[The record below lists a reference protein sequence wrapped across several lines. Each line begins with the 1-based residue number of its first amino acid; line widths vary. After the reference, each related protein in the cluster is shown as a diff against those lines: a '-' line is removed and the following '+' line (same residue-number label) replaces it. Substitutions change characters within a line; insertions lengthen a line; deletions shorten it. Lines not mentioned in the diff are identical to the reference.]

1 MAETSDYLLLFRG
14 KEWDEGLSDEELQ
27 RLMDKVIA
35 WHNGLTE
42 SGVVKGGRPLARLGK
57 AVSAKGGVVQDG
69 PFAETKEAVGGYLM
83 VRAASLDEATEMAR
97 GYPALHRGVTIEV
110 RPLLDEC
117 PVFQRAK
124 KRVSFAMA

>member
-1 MAETSDYLLLFRG
+1 MAETSDYMLLFRG
-14 KEWDEGLSDEELQ
+14 KEWDEGLSDEELE

-35 WHNGLTE
+35 WHNGLTAR
-42 SGVVKGGRPLARLGK
+42 GVVKGGQPLARLGQ
-57 AVSAKGGVVQDG
+57 AVSARGSSVQDG
-69 PFAETKEAVGGYLM
+69 PFVETKETVGGYLM
-83 VRAASLDEATEMAR
+83 VKAASLEEATEMAR

-110 RPLLDEC
+110 RSLLDEC